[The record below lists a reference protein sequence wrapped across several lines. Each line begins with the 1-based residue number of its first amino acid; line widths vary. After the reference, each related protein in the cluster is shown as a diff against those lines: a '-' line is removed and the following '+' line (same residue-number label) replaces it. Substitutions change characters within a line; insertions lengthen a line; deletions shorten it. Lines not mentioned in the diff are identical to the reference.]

1 MPKHRSAFGR
11 RNYIASER
19 SNPRRGGLVVAGGRS
34 RRFGEQDKVIADLA
48 GVPMVR
54 RVADRL
60 SDLDELLVSCRAD
73 QTAAIERALSGMD
86 VRCVV
91 DPEPDGGPMIGVH
104 TGLRALD
111 AEYAAVVAADMPFVD
126 PTLLSHLFERAAGH
140 DAAVPQHEGWLQPTQ
155 AVYRTERMADA
166 CARALS
172 RGDRELR
179 AALSSLDCV
188 VVEEDELREHADLR
202 TFTNVNTR
210 EEFAAAERALE
221 ADDWSA

>member
-34 RRFGEQDKVIADLA
+34 RRFGEQDKILADLA

-126 PTLLSHLFERAAGH
+126 PEFVSVLFARGAGH
-140 DAAVPQHEGWLQPTQ
+140 DAAVPRHEGWLQPTQ
-155 AVYRTERMADA
+155 AVYRTDAMADA
-166 CARALS
+166 CAAALS
-172 RGDRELR
+172 RGERELR
-179 AALSSLDCV
+179 AALDALDHV
-188 VVEEDELREHADLR
+188 VVTGNEIQKYADSR
-202 TFTNVNTR
+202 TFTNLNTR
-210 EEFAAAERALE
+210 REFAAAERALE
-221 ADDWSA
+221 TDDCS